1 MKQLSNADI
10 AAKVRKAMKDE
21 ASAIN
26 YLADFFDGDQI
37 AEVAK
42 TIANCQGRIF
52 TSACGTSGVTA
63 KKIAHTMSCI
73 EVPASFLS
81 PADAV
86 HGGLGRVKKGDIMIF
101 ISKGAKTGELIP
113 MLQACKTKGVTVI
126 TTTENPEGELARE
139 SDFVVPMNIN
149 YEADPF
155 NMLATS
161 STLSAMSIWDAIA
174 ITLIEMTEYTRE
186 QFKVIHPGGAV
197 GERLLAGKK

>member
-73 EVPASFLS
+73 EVPASIYQL
-81 PADAV
+81 
-86 HGGLGRVKKGDIMIF
+86 
-101 ISKGAKTGELIP
+101 
-113 MLQACKTKGVTVI
+113 TKGTIYVSEDMALPI
-126 TTTENPEGELARE
+126 Q
-139 SDFVVPMNIN
+139 PMDLV
-149 YEADPF
+149 AF
-155 NMLATS
+155 
-161 STLSAMSIWDAIA
+161 
-174 ITLIEMTEYTRE
+174 
-186 QFKVIHPGGAV
+186 
-197 GERLLAGKK
+197 